1 MVLLGDFPS
10 TTTISLFFQ
19 LCWKIEWKVLS
30 IRSSDSLKTTV
41 IIDTNKLL
49 QFSFFLPEKTL
60 TWKTPQEKMAFKKL
74 FHFLPGR
81 KNTGILRFLVR
92 KRM

>member
-1 MVLLGDFPS
+1 MVLFRDFPS

-49 QFSFFLPEKTL
+49 QFSFFLPQKNAYLEI
-60 TWKTPQEKMAFKKL
+60 FS
-74 FHFLPGR
+74 R
-81 KNTGILRFLVR
+81 KNGIQKTIPFFCRDG
-92 KRM
+92 KIQEY